1 MRKDKTTAE
10 HGISILAIM
19 YAMIILTML
28 LGMSAC
34 KSTRYVNCDA
44 YRTQYKKLKPERHK
58 SHHHNLCD
66 AYN

>member
-1 MRKDKTTAE
+1 MSKNKTTAA

-28 LGMSAC
+28 LGMSSC
-34 KSTRYVNCDA
+34 KSTKYHSCDA
-44 YRTQYKKLKPERHK
+44 YKTQYKTLKPEKHRH
-58 SHHHNLCD
+58 HGLCD